1 MNKVVRCQQ
10 PAQPLWG
17 CHLMAA
23 RTTASCWHNTHMA
36 TDDGICIDMHHADTH
51 AWHQQVILVIL

>member
-17 CHLMAA
+17 FHLMAA
-23 RTTASCWHNTHMA
+23 RTTASCWHNTHMV
-36 TDDGICIDMHHADTH
+36 TNDGIYIDMQAR
-51 AWHQQVILVIL
+51 